1 MLKWA
6 LAVFVVAIIA
16 GALGFSGL
24 VPAAGRAAK
33 LLFFLCVPVFVVLL
47 VLGLMAGEALF

>member
-6 LAVFVVAIIA
+6 LVVFCLAIVA

-24 VPAAGRAAK
+24 APAVGRVAK
-33 LLFFLCVPVFVVLL
+33 VLFFLSLPLL
-47 VLGLMAGEALF
+47 VALLILGLMAGEALF

>member
-6 LAVFVVAIIA
+6 LVVFFIAIVA

-24 VPAAGRAAK
+24 APGAGRVAK
-33 LLFFLCVPVFVVLL
+33 ILFFLCLPLFVALL
-47 VLGLMAGEALF
+47 VLGLLAGEALF

>member
-6 LAVFVVAIIA
+6 LVVFCLAIVA

-24 VPAAGRAAK
+24 APGAGRVAK
-33 LLFFLCVPVFVVLL
+33 ILFFLSLPLLVALL
-47 VLGLMAGEALF
+47 VLGVLAGEALF